1 MRLIDADT
9 LLHEALKNCGD
20 LIRIDGQTTF
30 SAVLD
35 LIQKQKPLLKN
46 VGADEFVLAPC
57 PSCGSEEIVIG
68 ITKKAIGN
76 NEVCYGR
83 ICCLSCGQIYGVYA
97 PSVQDVYRRWNSDF
111 IKLWKEAQETVKLE
125 KRKEFLVKAVHD
137 AN

>member
-9 LLHEALKNCGD
+9 LLHEALENCGN

-30 SAVLD
+30 RAVLD

-46 VGADEFVLAPC
+46 VGADEFILAPC

-76 NEVCYGR
+76 CYGR
-83 ICCLSCGQIYGVYA
+83 IRCLSC
-97 PSVQDVYRRWNSDF
+97 
-111 IKLWKEAQETVKLE
+111 
-125 KRKEFLVKAVHD
+125 
-137 AN
+137 

>member
-9 LLHEALKNCGD
+9 LLRDALENYGK

-35 LIQKQKPLLKN
+35 LIQKQKTLLKN
-46 VGADEFVLAPC
+46 VGANEFILAPC

-97 PSVQDVYRRWNSDF
+97 PSVQDVYRHWNNDF
-111 IKLWKEAQETVKLE
+111 VKLWKEEQETVKLE
-125 KRKEFLVKAVHD
+125 KRKEFLVKAVQE
-137 AN
+137 

>member
-9 LLHEALKNCGD
+9 LLRDALENYGK

-35 LIQKQKPLLKN
+35 LIQKQKTLLKN
-46 VGADEFVLAPC
+46 VGANEFILAPC

-83 ICCLSCGQIYGVYA
+83 ICCLSCRQIYGVYA
-97 PSVQDVYRRWNSDF
+97 PSVQDVYRHWNNDF
-111 IKLWKEAQETVKLE
+111 VKLWKEEQETVKLE
-125 KRKEFLVKAVHD
+125 KRKEFLVKAVQE
-137 AN
+137 